1 LTDAE
6 WALLEPLL
14 PTDPPRGGRWRD
26 HRTIISG
33 ILFRERTGV
42 APQVRTVLRLLG
54 APDPLPEE

>member
-1 LTDAE
+1 VGA
-6 WALLEPLL
+6 A
-14 PTDPPRGGRWRD
+14 GAVAAGRSATGRQVAG
-26 HRTIISG
+26 RTIISG